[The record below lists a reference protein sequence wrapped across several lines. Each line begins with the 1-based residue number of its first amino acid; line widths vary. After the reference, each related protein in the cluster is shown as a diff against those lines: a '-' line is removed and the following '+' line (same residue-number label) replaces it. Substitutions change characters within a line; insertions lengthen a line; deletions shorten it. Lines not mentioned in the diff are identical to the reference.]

1 MDKKTKIT
9 NPRYQQIA
17 TDIAAKIVDKQYS
30 VGDKIYAR
38 SSLASTYGVSAE
50 TARRAISILSDL
62 NIVDTTKGSGVVI
75 KSYENALKF
84 VKQYNDIQTINNL
97 KNEIMESVERQS
109 KELEYFNKSVAKLI
123 DHTDR
128 FRTINPF
135 VPFELDI
142 TTETPY
148 LNKTIEEVNFWHN
161 TTATIIAIKR
171 NDTLIMSPGPY
182 ALFME
187 RDIIYFV
194 GDENSQQRAKIFMY
208 PDKPLDKTSPAVI
221 NKTI

>member
-1 MDKKTKIT
+1 MEKKPKIT
-9 NPRYQQIA
+9 TPRYQQIA

-38 SSLASTYGVSAE
+38 SSLASTYGVSSE

-84 VKQYNDIQTINNL
+84 VRQYKDIQTINNL
-97 KNEIMESVERQS
+97 KHEIMESVERQT
-109 KELEYFNKSVAKLI
+109 KELEHFNQSLIKLI

-128 FRTINPF
+128 FRSINPF
-135 VPFELDI
+135 VPFELEI
-142 TTETPY
+142 TPETPY

-171 NDTLIMSPGPY
+171 NDSLIMSPGPY
-182 ALFME
+182 AVFME
-187 RDIIYFV
+187 QDILYFV
-194 GDENSQQRAKIFMY
+194 GDENSQQRARIFMY
-208 PDKPLDKTSPAVI
+208 PDNTST
-221 NKTI
+221 NK